1 MAEAGRKMNAGDYLA
16 GREAQQLFGRD
27 IATWFDNGN
36 YDLLLT
42 PTTPIRS
49 PDVGTLAPIDAVYFT
64 FPFNCTGQPASHFL
78 SASEQ
83 RRAPHRGAARR
94 PTRSRRPPAL
104 DRGAA
109 RTTLRMDHPQADHQR
124 INDR

>member
-1 MAEAGRKMNAGDYLA
+1 MAQAGRKMNAGDYLA

-42 PTTPIRS
+42 PTTPMRP

-64 FPFNCTGQPASHFL
+64 FAFNCTGQPAISLPLHQSSDGLPIGVQLVARHAREDLLL
-78 SASEQ
+78 SIAAQLEQ
-83 RRAPHRGAARR
+83 YCGWI
-94 PTRSRRPPAL
+94 TRKPPISA
-104 DRGAA
+104 
-109 RTTLRMDHPQADHQR
+109 
-124 INDR
+124 